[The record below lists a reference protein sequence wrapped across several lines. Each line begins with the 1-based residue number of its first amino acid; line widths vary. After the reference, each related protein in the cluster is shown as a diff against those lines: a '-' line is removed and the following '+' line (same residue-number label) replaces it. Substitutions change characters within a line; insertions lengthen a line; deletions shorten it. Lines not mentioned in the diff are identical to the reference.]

1 MLVHDRPCFH
11 RNDGFWCRWSVAQS
25 TMRSFS
31 VVVFSPFFDQDLCL
45 FQRVEDLAV
54 QKFISKPCIEA
65 FAVAVFPR
73 ASWLNVGG
81 LSADRCNPIT
91 DGLSNELWA
100 IVWPNEGRNAAQ
112 DKQVR
117 QRIDD

>member
-1 MLVHDRPCFH
+1 MLVHDRPGFH

-65 FAVAVFPR
+65 FAVSVLPR
-73 ASWLNVGG
+73 RARLNVGG
-81 LSADRCNPIT
+81 LGPNRFDPVP

-100 IVWPNEGRNAAQ
+100 IV
-112 DKQVR
+112 
-117 QRIDD
+117 

>member
-1 MLVHDRPCFH
+1 MLVHDRPGFH
-11 RNDGFWCRWSVAQS
+11 RNDGFRSWWAVAQC
-25 TMRSFS
+25 TVRSFS

-65 FAVAVFPR
+65 FAVSVLPR
-73 ASWLNVGG
+73 RARLNVGG

-100 IVWPNEGRNAAQ
+100 IV
-112 DKQVR
+112 
-117 QRIDD
+117 